1 MALRDISLDGR
12 ITAAAWRE
20 FSEKGYMGASLRK
33 IAEQAGVT
41 VGAIQTRYAS
51 KDALFAS
58 LIQPLLTDT
67 VETFQSVKADY
78 YADAPG
84 SLLDQLKASMRAESA
99 EILRVIFAHYDEAIL
114 LFERSAGSSL
124 ANFYDDLVQRKI
136 DESIAFFRAK
146 GEALVDEKLLALLIS
161 LQFDTYRRIVRECP
175 DRAEAQRTMNALM
188 TYHFAGW
195 TALFDATKEENVQ

>member
-1 MALRDISLDGR
+1 MALRDTSLDGR

-41 VGAIQTRYAS
+41 VGAIQTRYPS

-58 LIQPLLTDT
+58 LIQPLLTDADA
-67 VETFQSVKADY
+67 TFQSVKADY
-78 YADAPG
+78 YADVPN

-124 ANFYDDLVQRKI
+124 ANFYDGLVQRKI

-146 GEALVDEKLLALLIS
+146 DEALVDEKLLALLIS

-195 TALFDATKEENVQ
+195 TALFDATKEENVE